1 LADVINQEMR
11 HRISKIA
18 TGGQVRKRIL
28 IVEDT
33 KTIVMVE
40 KLMLSGQ
47 DYEIETASN
56 GLEGLMKAQNIKPD
70 LVLLDIMMPEMD
82 GIEMCRQ
89 LKANSETKSI
99 PVVMVTTKGESDKVE
114 QAFLAGC
121 DDYVTK
127 PIDKVEL
134 RSKVAKHLGKA

>member
-1 LADVINQEMR
+1 M
-11 HRISKIA
+11 
-18 TGGQVRKRIL
+18 KRIL

-40 KLMLSGQ
+40 KLMLAGHN
-47 DYEIETASN
+47 YEIDTAGN
-56 GLEGLMKAQNIKPD
+56 GVEGLEKIKATRPD

-89 LKANSETKSI
+89 LKSNPETRSI
-99 PVVMVTTKGESDKVE
+99 PVIMVTTKGEPERVE
-114 QAFLAGC
+114 QAFIAGC
-121 DDYVTK
+121 EDYVTK

-134 RSKVAKHLGKA
+134 TSKVSKYLREPC

>member
-1 LADVINQEMR
+1 MITVEEIR
-11 HRISKIA
+11 HRISKVA
-18 TGGQVRKRIL
+18 KGVNVRKRIL

-33 KTIVMVE
+33 NTIVMVE
-40 KLMLSGQ
+40 KLMLS
-47 DYEIETASN
+47 DKNFDIDTARN
-56 GLEGLMKAQNIKPD
+56 GVEGLMKVQSVKPD

-89 LKANSETKSI
+89 LKSNPETKSI
-99 PVVMVTTKGESDKVE
+99 PVVMVTTKGEPDKVE
-114 QAFLAGC
+114 QAFIAGC

-134 RSKVAKHLGKA
+134 RSKVMKHLGKV

>member
-1 LADVINQEMR
+1 M
-11 HRISKIA
+11 
-18 TGGQVRKRIL
+18 KRIL

-40 KLMLSGQ
+40 KLMLAGLN
-47 DYEIETASN
+47 YEIDTAGN
-56 GLEGLMKAQNIKPD
+56 GVEGLEKIRAVRPD

-89 LKANSETKSI
+89 LKSNPETRSI
-99 PVVMVTTKGESDKVE
+99 PVIMVTTKGEPERVE
-114 QAFLAGC
+114 QAFMAGC
-121 DDYVTK
+121 EDYVTK

-134 RSKVAKHLGKA
+134 TSKVSKYLREPS